1 MIFLPLSSQSSAD
14 LSAQLDL
21 NREVGSPP
29 RPSWAGPSPFPLLE
43 PHPPP
48 KAFSG

>member
-21 NREVGSPP
+21 NQEVGSP